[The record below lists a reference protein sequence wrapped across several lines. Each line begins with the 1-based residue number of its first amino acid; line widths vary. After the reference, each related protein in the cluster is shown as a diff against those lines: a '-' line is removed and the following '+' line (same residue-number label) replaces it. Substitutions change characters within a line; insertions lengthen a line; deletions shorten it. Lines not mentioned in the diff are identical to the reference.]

1 MLRWAMIAAALAV
14 LAGCADSNKI
24 QGNETG
30 GIVPAIIKSNV
41 DAAAAAQDFCK
52 QYNRTAKVTAQ
63 GSDAGGTTVFVC
75 LAPGKQSPFER

>member
-1 MLRWAMIAAALAV
+1 MLRWAVMAAV
-14 LAGCADSNKI
+14 LAGLAGCTDSNKI

-30 GIVPAIIKSNV
+30 GIVPSIIKDNAA
-41 DAAAAAQDFCK
+41 AAAAAQDYCK
-52 QYNRTAKVTAQ
+52 AYGRTARITAQ

>member
-1 MLRWAMIAAALAV
+1 MFRRTVLAALLAG

-30 GIVPAIIKSNV
+30 GIVPSIIKST
-41 DAAAAAQDFCK
+41 AAATAAAEDFCK
-52 QYNRTAKVTAQ
+52 QYGRIAKVTAS
-63 GSDAGGTTVFVC
+63 GSEAGGTTVFVC